1 MDQVPEPRVTDC
13 NFFLKK
19 RSQLSSRAIL
29 ETAES
34 FRLQREGEK
43 MEKTTS
49 GNGLVKTSQLT
60 SVQGLI
66 YVDEDVSEV

>member
-1 MDQVPEPRVTDC
+1 
-13 NFFLKK
+13 
-19 RSQLSSRAIL
+19 
-29 ETAES
+29 
-34 FRLQREGEK
+34 